1 MVEAR
6 PVRAPKN
13 NDREEALK
21 PKPPKQDKKTLVN
34 MHHPNTYFFKKYAKT
49 LVPVSRVYL
58 MRNAVSNLD
67 EAMKSW
73 KSAQATSKNQDKKG
87 NEESKDASSTSPNE
101 QLKQIIFNE
110 DNKDARLTSEGA

>member
-49 LVPVSRVYL
+49 LLPVSRVYL

-73 KSAQATSKNQDKKG
+73 KSAQATSKN
-87 NEESKDASSTSPNE
+87 
-101 QLKQIIFNE
+101 
-110 DNKDARLTSEGA
+110 